1 MTLNGSFMDGNDIL
15 IRTHIH
21 VSHIWQ
27 DMHVED
33 SIYRTSNNGSFS
45 GKKSDHGWQ
54 SCQAG
59 RLLARVQAP
68 THVHP
73 CLMCK
78 LIAFWIYILPTLQ
91 PAPPPS
97 LQPLLLTR
105 NCNWIWPCVAEQ
117 EASVILL
124 CFKTSMAITLLVPGT
139 KCKYSTSKGEVLK
152 DSVITTGEQRYVY
165 ALFMCKP
172 GDLGNV

>member
-15 IRTHIH
+15 ICTHIH

-27 DMHVED
+27 HMHVED
-33 SIYRTSNNGSFS
+33 AIYWTSNNGSFS

-73 CLMCK
+73 RLMCK

-124 CFKTSMAITLLVPGT
+124 CFKTSMAITLLVPRT
-139 KCKYSTSKGEVLK
+139 KCKYSTNKGEVLK
-152 DSVITTGEQRYVY
+152 DSLWSPLENKGMYMPCSCASQEI
-165 ALFMCKP
+165 
-172 GDLGNV
+172 